1 LIKIKKNERQPTELA
16 AVHYNLETESNSAAN
31 KVGCFLWV
39 PLWFPR
45 FKRTTPTLLEFGGNT
60 LNSYNTEREA
70 FWKDVLM
77 PEKKE

>member
-1 LIKIKKNERQPTELA
+1 VI
-16 AVHYNLETESNSAAN
+16 SSS
-31 KVGCFLWV
+31 LWV

-77 PEKKE
+77 PEKKQQT

>member
-1 LIKIKKNERQPTELA
+1 MI
-16 AVHYNLETESNSAAN
+16 SSS
-31 KVGCFLWV
+31 LWV

-77 PEKKE
+77 PEKKQQTLSEVQPQGMFATNYLNFLDLELAVYF

>member
-1 LIKIKKNERQPTELA
+1 LNPYGFKLS
-16 AVHYNLETESNSAAN
+16 LGS
-31 KVGCFLWV
+31 
-39 PLWFPR
+39 LWFPR

-77 PEKKE
+77 PEKKQQT